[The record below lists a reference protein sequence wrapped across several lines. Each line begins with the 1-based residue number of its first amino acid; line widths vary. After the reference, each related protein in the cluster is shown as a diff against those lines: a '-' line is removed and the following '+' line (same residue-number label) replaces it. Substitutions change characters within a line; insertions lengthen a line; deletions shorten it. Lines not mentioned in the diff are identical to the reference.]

1 MQPTDK
7 YIYENL
13 VPSKDKNFSTNSRL
27 NNTNDLF
34 KFSNKK
40 SLIEHVKIINK
51 YILTVVLFFFFL
63 IIFNLQKIFFAS
75 NESLNS
81 FSKTIKK
88 ERGKIFDRNG
98 ELIATNIDTKDFYI
112 DTRKI
117 LNKTELKKKLENIFP
132 NKKENYFD
140 DIFLKKQYI
149 KIKPYITINEE
160 KQLKKIGD
168 PSINF
173 HKSNKRIYL
182 QHNLFSHLTGFKSK
196 ELKSKI
202 ERNLD
207 QHLKE
212 GANISLTLDLRVQH
226 KVHEELSNS
235 LKLYNAKSAVAIVM
249 DVNNG
254 EIISLVS
261 LPDFN
266 PNHPEDIKAFSENNL
281 AFEARY
287 EMGSTLKIFNAALVY
302 ENDSKLENKKYII
315 KDGYQITP
323 DKLIIDEDIKK
334 DELNFMEIFT
344 KSSNVGSIN
353 IVENLGIKKQ
363 KELFEKLNINSQ
375 ISLYGLNVVK
385 NKLPKNWDSQAS
397 KSISYGY
404 GMSISPISLVSSY
417 ATLVNGGYII
427 KPKVNQKE
435 NYSKKRILKDS
446 TSKKINILLREI
458 VKNGT
463 GKKAN
468 VNGIKVGGKTGTSRK
483 LENGKYSEKKVIT
496 SFIGAFPIDQP
507 KYIAFIL
514 FDEPRRNKSESLESF
529 GGNTAA
535 PTFSRILKKISPI
548 LNRNNYIKMNLKW
561 N

>member
-7 YIYENL
+7 YIYENV
-13 VPSKDKNFSTNSRL
+13 VPSKDNNFSTNSGL
-27 NNTNDLF
+27 HNSNDLF
-34 KFSNKK
+34 RFRNKK

-51 YILTVVLFFFFL
+51 YTLTVVLFFFFL

-81 FSKTIKK
+81 FSESIQK

-117 LNKTELKKKLENIFP
+117 LNKTELKKKLQNIFP
-132 NKKENYFD
+132 DKKENYFD
-140 DIFLKKQYI
+140 NIFLKKQYI

-173 HKSNKRIYL
+173 HKSSKRIYL

-235 LKLYNAKSAVAIVM
+235 LKLYNAKSAVAIIM

-323 DKLIIDEDIKK
+323 DKLIVDEGIKK

-344 KSSNVGSIN
+344 QSSNVGSIK

-363 KELFEKLNINSQ
+363 KELFKRLNINSQ

-417 ATLVNGGYII
+417 AALVNGGYEI

-548 LNRNNYIKMNLKW
+548 LNRNNYIKMNLEW

>member
-7 YIYENL
+7 YIYENV
-13 VPSKDKNFSTNSRL
+13 VPSKNKSFSTNLRF
-27 NNTNDLF
+27 NDTNDLF
-34 KFSNKK
+34 ELEKK
-40 SLIEHVKIINK
+40 KKLIQHTKKINK
-51 YILTVVLFFFFL
+51 YTLTVVLFFFCL
-63 IIFNLQKIFFAS
+63 IIFNLQKIFFA
-75 NESLNS
+75 NNQNFNS
-81 FSKTIKK
+81 FSKSIKK

-98 ELIATNIDTKDFYI
+98 ELIATNIDTKDLYI
-112 DTRKI
+112 NTKKI
-117 LNKTELKKKLENIFP
+117 LNKTELKKKLQKIFP
-132 NKKENYFD
+132 NKKENYFE
-140 DIFLKKQYI
+140 DIFSKKQYI

-160 KQLKKIGD
+160 KQLKQIGD

-173 HKSNKRIYL
+173 HKSSKRIYL
-182 QHNLFSHLTGFKSK
+182 QHNLFSHLTGFKSS

-207 QHLKE
+207 EHLKK
-212 GANISLTLDLRVQH
+212 GTNFSLTLDLRVQH
-226 KVHEELSNS
+226 KVHEELSSS
-235 LKLYNAKSAVAIVM
+235 LKLYNANSAVAIIM

-302 ENDSKLENKKYII
+302 ENNSDLEKKKFKI
-315 KDGYQITP
+315 KDGYQITS
-323 DKLIIDEDIKK
+323 DKLIVDEGIKK
-334 DELNFMEIFT
+334 NKLNFKEIFT
-344 KSSNVGSIN
+344 QSSNVGSIN
-353 IVENLGIKKQ
+353 IIESLGIKKQ
-363 KELFEKLNINSQ
+363 KELFEKLGINNQ

-385 NKLPKNWDSQAS
+385 NKLPKKWDSQAS
-397 KSISYGY
+397 KFISYGY
-404 GMSISPISLVSSY
+404 GISISPISLVSSY
-417 ATLVNGGYII
+417 AALVNGGYKI
-427 KPKVNQKE
+427 KPKVNLSE
-435 NYSKKRILKDS
+435 SYSKNRILKDT
-446 TSKKINILLREI
+446 TSKKINILLSEI

-468 VNGIKVGGKTGTSRK
+468 VNGIKIGGKTGTSKK

-496 SFIGAFPIDQP
+496 SFIGAFPIDKP

-548 LNRNNYIKMNLKW
+548 LNRNNYIKMNLE
-561 N
+561 

>member
-7 YIYENL
+7 YIYEN
-13 VPSKDKNFSTNSRL
+13 VFPSRNKNLSTNL
-27 NNTNDLF
+27 KFKDENDLF
-34 KFSNKK
+34 NLEKK
-40 SLIEHVKIINK
+40 KDLVQHAKKINK
-51 YILTVVLFFFFL
+51 YVLTLILFFFCL
-63 IIFNLQKIFFAS
+63 IIFNLQKFFVS
-75 NESLNS
+75 NESFNS
-81 FSKTIKK
+81 FSKSTKK

-112 DTRKI
+112 DTKKI
-117 LNKTELKKKLENIFP
+117 LNKMELKKELKKIFP

-140 DIFLKKQYI
+140 NIFSKKQYI
-149 KIKPYITINEE
+149 KIKPYITIHEE
-160 KQLKKIGD
+160 NQLKKIGD

-173 HKSNKRIYL
+173 HKSSKRIYL
-182 QHNLFSHLTGFKSK
+182 QHNLFSHLTGFKSS

-207 QHLKE
+207 EHLKK
-212 GANISLTLDLRVQH
+212 GTDISLTLDLRVQH
-226 KVHEELSNS
+226 KVHQELSSS
-235 LKLYNAKSAVAIVM
+235 LKLYNANSAVAIIM
-249 DVNNG
+249 NVNNG

-302 ENDSKLENKKYII
+302 ENNSKHEKKKFSI

-323 DKLIIDEDIKK
+323 DKLIIDEHIKK
-334 DELNFMEIFT
+334 DELNFKEIFT
-344 KSSNVGSIN
+344 QSSNVGSIN
-353 IVENLGIKKQ
+353 IVEDLGIKKQ
-363 KELFEKLNINSQ
+363 KELFEKLNINNQ

-397 KSISYGY
+397 KFISYGY
-404 GMSISPISLVSSY
+404 GMSISPISLVTSY
-417 ATLVNGGYII
+417 AALVNGGYKI
-427 KPKVNQKE
+427 KPKVNLNE
-435 NYSKKRILKDS
+435 IYSKEKVLKDL
-446 TSKKINILLREI
+446 TSKKINYLLSEV

-463 GKKAN
+463 GQKAN
-468 VNGIKVGGKTGTSRK
+468 VNGIKVGGKTGTSKK

-548 LNRNNYIKMNLKW
+548 LNRNNYIKMNLE
-561 N
+561 

>member
-7 YIYENL
+7 YIYEN
-13 VPSKDKNFSTNSRL
+13 VVHSKNKTFSSNLSF
-27 NNTNDLF
+27 NDANDLYELE
-34 KFSNKK
+34 KK
-40 SLIEHVKIINK
+40 RNLIQHAKKINK
-51 YILTVVLFFFFL
+51 CILTIILFFFCL
-63 IIFNLQKIFFAS
+63 IMFNFQKIFFAS
-75 NESLNS
+75 KNS
-81 FSKTIKK
+81 HYTFSKSIKK

-112 DTRKI
+112 DTKKI
-117 LNKTELKKKLENIFP
+117 LNKTELKKNLQNIFP
-132 NKKENYFD
+132 YKKENYFEN
-140 DIFLKKQYI
+140 IFSKKQYV

-160 KQLKKIGD
+160 KQLKQIGD

-173 HKSNKRIYL
+173 HKSSKRIYL
-182 QHNLFSHLTGFKSK
+182 QHNLFSHLTGFKSS

-207 QHLKE
+207 EQLKR
-212 GANISLTLDLRVQH
+212 GTDISLTLDLRVQH
-226 KVHEELSNS
+226 KVHEELSKS
-235 LKLYNAKSAVAIVM
+235 LKLYNANSAVAIIM

-302 ENDSKLENKKYII
+302 ENNSTLEKKNFII
-315 KDGYQITP
+315 KNGYQITP
-323 DKLIIDEDIKK
+323 DKLIIDEHIKK
-334 DELNFMEIFT
+334 DEINFKEIFT
-344 KSSNVGSIN
+344 QSSNVGSIN

-363 KELFEKLNINSQ
+363 KELFERLNINSQ
-375 ISLYGLNVVK
+375 ISLYGLNVVR

-397 KSISYGY
+397 KFISYGY

-417 ATLVNGGYII
+417 AALVNGGYKIR
-427 KPKVNQKE
+427 PRVNLKE
-435 NYSKKRILKDS
+435 SYSRKRVFKDT
-446 TSKKINILLREI
+446 TSKKINLLLSEI
-458 VKNGT
+458 VKTGT

-468 VNGIKVGGKTGTSRK
+468 VDGIKIGGKTGTSKK
-483 LENGKYSEKKVIT
+483 LEQGKYSEKKVIT

-535 PTFSRILKKISPI
+535 PTFSRVLKKISPI
-548 LNRNNYIKMNLKW
+548 LNRNNYTKMYLE
-561 N
+561 

>member
-7 YIYENL
+7 YIYENV
-13 VPSKDKNFSTNSRL
+13 VPSKSKIFSTNL
-27 NNTNDLF
+27 KFKDTNDLF
-34 KFSNKK
+34 ELEKK
-40 SLIEHVKIINK
+40 RDLVHHAKKINK
-51 YILTVVLFFFFL
+51 YILKIVLFFFCL
-63 IIFNLQKIFFAS
+63 IIFNLQKIVFVS
-75 NESLNS
+75 NESFNS
-81 FSKTIKK
+81 FSKSIKK

-112 DTRKI
+112 DTKRI
-117 LNKTELKKKLENIFP
+117 LDKNDLKKKLQDIFP
-132 NKKENYFD
+132 YKKENYFEN
-140 DIFLKKQYI
+140 IFKKKQYI
-149 KIKPYITINEE
+149 KIKPFITVNEE
-160 KQLKKIGD
+160 KQLKQIGD

-173 HKSNKRIYL
+173 HKSSKRIYL
-182 QHNLFSHLTGFKSK
+182 QHNLFSHLTGFKSS

-207 QHLKE
+207 KHLKE
-212 GANISLTLDLRVQH
+212 GTDITLTLDLRVQH

-235 LKLYNAKSAVAIVM
+235 LKLYNANSAVSIIM

-266 PNHPEDIKAFSENNL
+266 PNHPEDIRAFSENNL

-302 ENDSKLENKKYII
+302 ENNSELEKKKFLI
-315 KDGYQITP
+315 KNGYQITK
-323 DKLIIDEDIKK
+323 DKLIIDEHIKK
-334 DELNFMEIFT
+334 NELNFNEVFT

-353 IVENLGIKKQ
+353 IVENLGINKQ
-363 KELFEKLNINSQ
+363 KELFQKLDINNQ

-397 KSISYGY
+397 KFISYGY

-417 ATLVNGGYII
+417 AALVNGGYKV
-427 KPKVNQKE
+427 KPKVNLKE
-435 NYSKKRILKDS
+435 NYSKEKVFKDT
-446 TSKKINILLREI
+446 TSKKINILLSEI

-463 GKKAN
+463 AKKAN
-468 VNGIKVGGKTGTSRK
+468 VRGIKVGGKTGTSKK

-548 LNRNNYIKMNLKW
+548 LNRNNYIKMNLE
-561 N
+561 

>member
-1 MQPTDK
+1 MQPPDK
-7 YIYENL
+7 YIYENV
-13 VPSKDKNFSTNSRL
+13 VPSKDKKISRNL
-27 NNTNDLF
+27 KFNDTNDLLELE
-34 KFSNKK
+34 KK
-40 SLIEHVKIINK
+40 KNLIKHAKQINK
-51 YILTVVLFFFFL
+51 YILTIVLSFFCL
-63 IIFNLQKIFFAS
+63 ITFNLHKIFFID
-75 NESLNS
+75 NEEINS
-81 FSKTIKK
+81 FSKSIKK

-98 ELIATNIDTKDFYI
+98 ELIATNIDTKDLYI
-112 DTRKI
+112 DTRKV
-117 LNKTELKKKLENIFP
+117 LNKIELKKKLQYIFP
-132 NKKENYFD
+132 NKKKNYFE
-140 DIFLKKQYI
+140 DIFSRKQYI

-160 KQLKKIGD
+160 KQLKQIGD

-173 HKSNKRIYL
+173 HKSSKRIYL
-182 QHNLFSHLTGFKSK
+182 QHNLFSHLTGFKSA

-207 QHLKE
+207 EQLKK
-212 GANISLTLDLRVQH
+212 GTDISLTLDLRVQH
-226 KVHEELSNS
+226 KVHEELSSS
-235 LKLYNAKSAVAIVM
+235 LKLYNANSAVAIIM
-249 DVNNG
+249 NVNNG

-266 PNHPEDIKAFSENNL
+266 PNHPEDIRAFSENNL

-302 ENDSKLENKKYII
+302 ENNSRLEKKKFLI

-323 DKLIIDEDIKK
+323 DKLIEDPHIKK
-334 DELNFMEIFT
+334 NTLSFNEIFT
-344 KSSNVGSIN
+344 ESSNVGSIN

-363 KELFEKLNINSQ
+363 KELFERLNINSQ

-397 KSISYGY
+397 KFISYGY

-417 ATLVNGGYII
+417 AALVNGGFKI
-427 KPKVNQKE
+427 KPKVNLNETYPKE
-435 NYSKKRILKDS
+435 KIFKDN
-446 TSKKINILLREI
+446 TSKKINILLSQI

-468 VNGIKVGGKTGTSRK
+468 VDGIKVGGKTGTSKK

-548 LNRNNYIKMNLKW
+548 LNRNNYIKMNLE
-561 N
+561 

>member
-1 MQPTDK
+1 MLPTDK
-7 YIYENL
+7 YIYENV
-13 VPSKDKNFSTNSRL
+13 VPSKNKNFSTNLSFKD
-27 NNTNDLF
+27 TNDLF
-34 KFSNKK
+34 ELEKKK
-40 SLIEHVKIINK
+40 SLIQHAKKINK
-51 YILTVVLFFFFL
+51 YILTIVLIFFCL
-63 IIFNLQKIFFAS
+63 IIFNLQKIFFIS
-75 NESLNS
+75 NESFNS
-81 FSKTIKK
+81 FSNSIKK
-88 ERGKIFDRNG
+88 ERGKIYDRNG

-117 LNKTELKKKLENIFP
+117 LNKTELKNKLQTIFP
-132 NKKENYFD
+132 NKKETYFKE
-140 DIFLKKQYI
+140 IFSKKQYV
-149 KIKPYITINEE
+149 KIKPFITINEE
-160 KQLKKIGD
+160 KHLKQIGD

-173 HKSNKRIYL
+173 HKSSKRIYL
-182 QHNLFSHLTGFKSK
+182 QHNLFSHLTGFKSL

-207 QHLKE
+207 DHLKK
-212 GANISLTLDLRVQH
+212 GTDVSLTLDLRVQH

-235 LKLYNAKSAVAIVM
+235 LKLYNANSAVAIIM

-302 ENDSKLENKKYII
+302 ENNSKLEEEKFII
-315 KDGYQITP
+315 KNGYQITP
-323 DKLIIDEDIKK
+323 DKLIEDDHIKK
-334 DELNFMEIFT
+334 GILNFEEIFT
-344 KSSNVGSIN
+344 LSSNVGSIN
-353 IVENLGIKKQ
+353 IVEELGIKKQ
-363 KELFEKLNINSQ
+363 KELFKNLSIDNQ

-385 NKLPKNWDSQAS
+385 NKLPQNWDSQAS
-397 KSISYGY
+397 KFISYGY
-404 GMSISPISLVSSY
+404 GISISPISLVSTY
-417 ATLVNGGYII
+417 ATLVNGGYKI
-427 KPKVNQKE
+427 KPKVNLSE
-435 NYSKKRILKDS
+435 NYPRERILKDT
-446 TSKKINILLREI
+446 TSSKINLLLSEI

-468 VNGIKVGGKTGTSRK
+468 VDGIKIGGKTGTSKK

-514 FDEPRRNKSESLESF
+514 FDEPRRNKSESLENF

-548 LNRNNYIKMNLKW
+548 LNRNNYTKMN
-561 N
+561 

>member
-7 YIYENL
+7 YIYENV
-13 VPSKDKNFSTNSRL
+13 VPSKNKNFTTNLRF
-27 NNTNDLF
+27 NDQNDLF
-34 KFSNKK
+34 EFEKK
-40 SLIEHVKIINK
+40 KDLIQHTKIVNK
-51 YILTVVLFFFFL
+51 YILAIILFFFFL
-63 IIFNLQKIFFAS
+63 IIFSLQKIFFTN
-75 NESLNS
+75 NENINS
-81 FSKTIKK
+81 FSKSVQK

-112 DTRKI
+112 DTKKI
-117 LNKTELKKKLENIFP
+117 LNKTKLKRKLENIFP
-132 NKKENYFD
+132 YKKENYFE
-140 DIFLKKQYI
+140 DIFSKKQYI

-160 KQLKKIGD
+160 KQLKQIGD
-168 PSINF
+168 PSIKF
-173 HKSNKRIYL
+173 HKSSKRIYL
-182 QHNLFSHLTGFKSK
+182 QHNLFSHLTGFKSA

-207 QHLKE
+207 QYLKE
-212 GANISLTLDLRVQH
+212 GANIFLTLDLRVQH
-226 KVHEELSNS
+226 KVHEELSSS
-235 LKLYNAKSAVAIVM
+235 LKLYNANSAVAIIM

-302 ENDSKLENKKYII
+302 ENNSILEKKKFFI
-315 KDGYQITP
+315 KNGYQITP
-323 DKLIIDEDIKK
+323 DKLIEDDHIKK
-334 DELNFMEIFT
+334 DELNFNEVFT
-344 KSSNVGSIN
+344 QSSNVGSIN
-353 IVENLGIKKQ
+353 IIEDLGIKKQ
-363 KELFEKLNINSQ
+363 KELFERLKINSQ
-375 ISLYGLNVVK
+375 ISLNGLNVVK

-397 KSISYGY
+397 KFISYGY

-417 ATLVNGGYII
+417 AALVNGGYKV

-446 TSKKINILLREI
+446 TSKKINLLLNEI

-468 VNGIKVGGKTGTSRK
+468 VDGIKVGGKTGTSKK

-548 LNRNNYIKMNLKW
+548 LNRNNYIKMNLE
-561 N
+561 

>member
-7 YIYENL
+7 YIYENV
-13 VPSKDKNFSTNSRL
+13 VPSRSNSFSTNLKFRD
-27 NNTNDLF
+27 TNDLF
-34 KFSNKK
+34 ELEKK
-40 SLIEHVKIINK
+40 RDLIHHAKKINK
-51 YILTVVLFFFFL
+51 YILTIILFFFCL
-63 IIFNLQKIFFAS
+63 IIFNLQKIFFVS
-75 NESLNS
+75 NEGFNS
-81 FSKTIKK
+81 FSKSIKK

-112 DTRKI
+112 DTKKI
-117 LNKTELKKKLENIFP
+117 LDKNDLKKKLQNIFP
-132 NKKENYFD
+132 YKKENYFEN
-140 DIFLKKQYI
+140 IFKKNQYI
-149 KIKPYITINEE
+149 KIKPFITINEE
-160 KQLKKIGD
+160 KQLKQIGD
-168 PSINF
+168 PSIKF
-173 HKSNKRIYL
+173 HKSSKRIYL
-182 QHNLFSHLTGFKSK
+182 QHSLFSHLTGFKSS

-207 QHLKE
+207 EHLKE
-212 GANISLTLDLRVQH
+212 GTDISLTLDLRVQH

-235 LKLYNAKSAVAIVM
+235 LKLYNANSAVAIIM

-266 PNHPEDIKAFSENNL
+266 PNHPEDIRAFSENNL

-302 ENDSKLENKKYII
+302 ENNSELENKNFLI
-315 KDGYQITP
+315 KNGYQITQ
-323 DKLIIDEDIKK
+323 DKLIIDEHINK
-334 DELNFMEIFT
+334 DKLNFKEVFT
-344 KSSNVGSIN
+344 QSSNVGSIN
-353 IVENLGIKKQ
+353 IVEKLGINKQ
-363 KELFEKLNINSQ
+363 KELFQKLDINNQ

-397 KSISYGY
+397 KFISYGY

-417 ATLVNGGYII
+417 AALVNGGFKV
-427 KPKVNQKE
+427 KPKVNLRE
-435 NYSKKRILKDS
+435 NYSKEKIFKDT
-446 TSKKINILLREI
+446 TSKKINILLSEI

-463 GKKAN
+463 AKKAN
-468 VNGIKVGGKTGTSRK
+468 VEGIKVGGKTGTSKK

-496 SFIGAFPIDQP
+496 SFIGVFPIDQP

-514 FDEPRRNKSESLESF
+514 FDEPRRNISESLESF

-535 PTFSRILKKISPI
+535 PTFSRILKKISPV
-548 LNRNNYIKMNLKW
+548 LNRNNYIKINLE
-561 N
+561 